1 MYWFLGALLYFLIG
15 TYIFI
20 RVTRDSQSGS
30 WILLALAAP
39 LHCWL
44 PLFLFKETSFQKTVK
59 QLSFKPHI
67 GKMINTGIQSRYSM
81 ERSLAL

>member
-39 LHCWL
+39 LIL
-44 PLFLFKETSFQKTVK
+44 LATLIFIQRSFFPKDAETAV
-59 QLSFKPHI
+59 
-67 GKMINTGIQSRYSM
+67 IQT
-81 ERSLAL
+81 AHW

>member
-1 MYWFLGALLYFLIG
+1 MNMYWFLGALLYFLIG

-39 LHCWL
+39 LIIAGY
-44 PLFLFKETSFQKTVK
+44 Q
-59 QLSFKPHI
+59 
-67 GKMINTGIQSRYSM
+67 
-81 ERSLAL
+81 